1 MGDWKQWKIKII
13 LIDDDIFPGELRKIR
28 NYPKK
33 LYYRG
38 EWNKSIF
45 EKTLAVVGSRR
56 MTRYGREI
64 MEKFMP
70 EIVANKVTVISGFM
84 YGIDTE
90 AHTKCVES
98 GGKTI
103 AVLGG
108 GLDVLLPTENNE
120 LYTKILENGGLMI
133 SEYEPD
139 FQPTLW
145 SFPQRNRI
153 VAGLATIGV
162 LIVEAGMKS
171 GSLITARLARQMG
184 KKIWAVPGGI
194 FSEVSEGVNYLIK
207 NDLAKMMTST
217 VDIFEN
223 KSAEN
228 SIQVNL
234 FEDSLDD
241 CERKIIGA
249 LKNED
254 LSVDEI
260 GRKLELTITEVLVKI
275 SALSLKNII
284 EEENGRVYLI
294 K

>member
-1 MGDWKQWKIKII
+1 MGDWKQWKIKTI

-38 EWNKSIF
+38 EWDKSIF

-56 MTRYGREI
+56 MTRYGREVI
-64 MEKFMP
+64 EKFMP
-70 EIVANKVTVISGFM
+70 EIVASKVTVISGFM

-90 AHTKCVES
+90 AHTKCVEL

-108 GLDVLLPTENNE
+108 GLDVLMPTENNE
-120 LYTKILENGGLMI
+120 LYTKILEGGGLVI

-153 VAGLATIGV
+153 VAGLSNIGV

-171 GSLITARLARQMG
+171 GSLITARLARQMS

-194 FSEVSEGVNYLIK
+194 FSQVSEGVNYLIK
-207 NDLAKMMTST
+207 NDLAKMITDIT
-217 VDIFEN
+217 DIFEN
-223 KSAEN
+223 KTAEN
-228 SIQVNL
+228 STQPTL
-234 FEDSLDD
+234 FEDNLDEG
-241 CERKIIGA
+241 ERRIIGV

-275 SALSLKNII
+275 SALSLKNVI